1 MKILKDC
8 KNSSVV
14 WRSST
19 YVTYMLWNELVNWCL
34 LDCCIIRYVL
44 FKYFPSFRACKVLSN
59 LVSTLLVHK
68 SRCYMVIFYVIIMY
82 LLTLLGLG
90 RLKIK
95 GEEELMYLPV
105 YSPKLELVHRWNLPT
120 YYLLLPDITYTTAHL
135 SRRQRKLSKLFGRS
149 I

>member
-14 WRSST
+14 WRSRT

-34 LDCCIIRYVL
+34 LDCCIKRYVL

-95 GEEELMYLPV
+95 GEEEINVSASIQSQTGACTPMK
-105 YSPKLELVHRWNLPT
+105 ST
-120 YYLLLPDITYTTAHL
+120 YLLSTTA
-135 SRRQRKLSKLFGRS
+135 
-149 I
+149 